1 MCVFA
6 LLRLLLWRLGLVAL
20 RVEDGGL
27 RTGRVLEGAIR
38 ERMPWRR
45 ERRRANVT
53 EWKGRWAFVDG

>member
-6 LLRLLLWRLGLVAL
+6 LLRLLLRLGLVAL
-20 RVEDGGL
+20 RAEDGGL

-38 ERMPWRR
+38 ERTPWRR